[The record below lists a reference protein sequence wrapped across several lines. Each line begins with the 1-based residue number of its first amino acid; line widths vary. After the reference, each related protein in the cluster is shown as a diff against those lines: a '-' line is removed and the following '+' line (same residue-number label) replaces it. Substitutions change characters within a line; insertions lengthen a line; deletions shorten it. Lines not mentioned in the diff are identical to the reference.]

1 MKLFFG
7 LSTTT
12 TLNLTDME
20 KMHKCTNSKCPMFS
34 DFYDNDTEE
43 IPEYVECS
51 YNWEFCYCIPYA
63 KFDKIRKRKH

>member
-1 MKLFFG
+1 MK
-7 LSTTT
+7 
-12 TLNLTDME
+12 E
-20 KMHKCTNSKCPMFS
+20 KVCKCTNSKCPMFC
-34 DFYDNDTEE
+34 DFFDSEAEE